1 MTHYFVHVAFE
12 KDAPQKVHGPFDSYT
27 EAHAFGAPFA
37 EEGLDV
43 EVRTDDPICDFCST
57 HEVAWSYPAMDFGVV
72 DPNLG
77 WGSRGDWAA
86 CGPCHDFIED
96 DDRKA
101 LAKRSLDLFFEHN
114 PQIPDLPHIRQR
126 VFQHVQ
132 LMHAAFFNVRTGPG
146 KKGAHPE
153 IR

>member
-12 KDAPQKVHGPFDSYT
+12 KDAPQKVHGPFDSYV

-72 DPNLG
+72 DPKLG
-77 WGSRGDWAA
+77 WGSRGGWAA
-86 CGPCHDFIED
+86 CEPCHEMIEAND
-96 DDRKA
+96 HSG
-101 LAKRSLDLFFEHN
+101 LAKRSVQTFFEFH
-114 PQIPDLPHIRQR
+114 PEIPDLPHVR
-126 VFQHVQ
+126 QHVRQ
-132 LMHAAFFNVRTGPG
+132 HVMLMHASFFNVRTGPG
-146 KKGAHPE
+146 KKGKQAL
-153 IR
+153 